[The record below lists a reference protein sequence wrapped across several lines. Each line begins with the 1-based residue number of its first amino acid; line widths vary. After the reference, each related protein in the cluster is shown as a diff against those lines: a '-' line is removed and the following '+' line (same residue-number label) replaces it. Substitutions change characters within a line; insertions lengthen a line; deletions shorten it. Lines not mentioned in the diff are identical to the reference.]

1 MLRFETHKLLGLRA
15 EGGVYHQAVA
25 EDPHIRAD
33 LKFLMV
39 TPDFFYYT
47 SISLLTTWSTPIAVA
62 MLFTKLISWKPT
74 ELGATATS
82 QRRFTTS

>member
-33 LKFLMV
+33 LEVF
-39 TPDFFYYT
+39 DGHAR
-47 SISLLTTWSTPIAVA
+47 LLLHHLDQLAHYLVHAYRSGDALHETHLLEAH
-62 MLFTKLISWKPT
+62 
-74 ELGATATS
+74 
-82 QRRFTTS
+82 